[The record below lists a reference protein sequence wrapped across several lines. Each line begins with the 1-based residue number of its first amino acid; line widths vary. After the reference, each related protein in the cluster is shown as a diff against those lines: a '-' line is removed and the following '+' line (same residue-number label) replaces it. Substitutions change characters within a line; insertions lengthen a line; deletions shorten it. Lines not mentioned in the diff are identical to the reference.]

1 MVNKYHNKQS
11 HRLSFSDTLKLVM
24 CWNALNKRAV
34 KLKGGRTAVL
44 KFRLFSKFFW

>member
-11 HRLSFSDTLKLVM
+11 QRFSFSDTLKSAM

-34 KLKGGRTAVL
+34 KLKGGPTAVL
-44 KFRLFSKFFW
+44 TFRLF